1 MRQALYLGSR
11 LTLLGATTAVAFWGW
26 AQQPFTAALIG
37 RSTESAARAIEA
49 SFHRSF
55 TAEGAEA
62 RIRAALESDDAF
74 RALWLADLAEEEA
87 LPLPP
92 DLNLEIEA
100 LRAAREGVVAGAM
113 DCAACAWDI
122 RSCASFSEIAFCA
135 LPVEM
140 TPLGD
145 LNALRRQGTAALA
158 GEEVDKLETG
168 LALVGLA
175 ATSAILVTGGGSG
188 LVKAGATALRGAK
201 RLGSLTPGVARV
213 IGSLGDLPIRW
224 SAVLRGA
231 PLEEITDAAKLARVT
246 DMAKDIGRI
255 AGNTSAAETL
265 LVLRHIDSAED
276 AARLARVS
284 DVAGAK
290 TASRLEVLGKS
301 RIFRATLRL
310 SDTAIAALAAL
321 WAGVTGLLSLVA
333 GWLMQGVLRLL
344 KPPPQRRGWR

>member
-11 LTLLGATTAVAFWGW
+11 LALFGATLGAALWGW
-26 AQQPFTAALIG
+26 SQQPFTAALVE
-37 RSTESAARAIEA
+37 RSAESAARAIEA
-49 SFHRSF
+49 QFQRSF
-55 TAEGAEA
+55 TPEA
-62 RIRAALESDDAF
+62 AADRIRTALETGDDF
-74 RALWLADLAEEEA
+74 RALWLADLADEEA

-100 LRAAREGVVAGAM
+100 LRASREGVVAGAM

-122 RSCASFSEIAFCA
+122 RSCASLSEIAFCA

-158 GEEVDKLETG
+158 GEEVDRLETG

-175 ATSAILVTGGGSG
+175 ATSAILVTGGGSA

-201 RLGSLTPGVARV
+201 RLGSLTPGVARMV
-213 IGSLGDLPIRW
+213 GSLGDLPIRW
-224 SAVLRGA
+224 PAVLRDA
-231 PLEEITDAAKLARVT
+231 PLEEITDAARLTRVT

-255 AGNTSAAETL
+255 AGNTSASETL

-284 DVAGAK
+284 DVAKAK

-310 SDTAIAALAAL
+310 SDTAVAAFAAL
-321 WAGVTGLLSLVA
+321 WAGITGLLSLIA